1 LGGFDIY
8 CRRGD
13 DDMDLMSS
21 ALLLGSMYTVYE
33 VVNRI
38 DPASIITA
46 KFRTYDEHCLT
57 IGYMRKG
64 GVFKVPVTCDFK
76 RTPHLLISGLSLR
89 LWKKYACTTCPF

>member
-1 LGGFDIY
+1 MDILS
-8 CRRGD
+8 G
-13 DDMDLMSS
+13 
-21 ALLLGSMYTVYE
+21 ALLLGSMYTTYE
-33 VVNRI
+33 IINKL
-38 DPASIITA
+38 DPGSIIAA

-89 LWKKYACTTCPF
+89 LWKKYACTTCSF

>member
-1 LGGFDIY
+1 MI
-8 CRRGD
+8 
-13 DDMDLMSS
+13 DLMSS
-21 ALLLGSMYTVYE
+21 ALLIGSMYAVYE
-33 VVNRI
+33 TINKL
-38 DPASIITA
+38 DPGSIIAA

-89 LWKKYACTTCPF
+89 LWKKYARTTRPF